1 MTTHRL
7 RPFAFLL
14 ALPLLAVGCGKQ
26 QPPPSQGMA
35 QPASPAPSQSMPP
48 SGMTTPQPM
57 GHLAYQI
64 PSAWKEEPPENNM
77 RLTQAKIPGPGGE
90 AEFAVFYFGPGQGGG
105 VDANIERWL
114 GQVQMA
120 PGYKPA
126 RDTVKE
132 GDLTV
137 HTVEAKG
144 TLTPSPMSMQG
155 GGEAP
160 REDSMLLGAV
170 VEGPGGPWFFKLTGP
185 EKTVEPQKDAFLG
198 MLKGLKLAS
207 GSAA

>member
-14 ALPLLAVGCGKQ
+14 ALPLLAAGCGNQ
-26 QPPPSQGMA
+26 QPPSQGMA
-35 QPASPAPSQSMPP
+35 QPASPAPAQTMPP
-48 SGMTTPQPM
+48 SGMTTPQPA
-57 GHLAYQI
+57 GHLTYQI
-64 PSAWKEEPPENNM
+64 PGAWKQEPPENNM
-77 RLTQAKIPGPGGE
+77 RLAQAKIPGPGGE

-105 VDANIERWL
+105 VDANIQRWL
-114 GQVQMA
+114 GQVQMP
-120 PGYKPA
+120 PGYQPVRA
-126 RDTVKE
+126 TLQE

-144 TLTPSPMSMQG
+144 ALTPSPMSMQAG
-155 GGEAP
+155 SETP
-160 REDSMLLGAV
+160 REGSMLLGAV

-185 EKTVEPQKDAFLG
+185 EKTVEPQKDAFLE
-198 MLKGLKLAS
+198 MVKGLKLAS

>member
-14 ALPLLAVGCGKQ
+14 VLPLLAACGKQ
-26 QPPPSQGMA
+26 PPPANQEMA
-35 QPASPAPSQSMPP
+35 QPATPSPSQGAPGG
-48 SGMTTPQPM
+48 GMTTPQPM
-57 GHLAYQI
+57 GHLVFQI
-64 PSAWKEEPPENNM
+64 PAAWKQEPPENSM
-77 RLTQAKIPGPGGE
+77 RLSQASIPGPGGE

-105 VDANIERWL
+105 VEANVQRWL
-114 GQVQMA
+114 GQVQVA
-120 PGYKPA
+120 PGAQPV
-126 RDTVKE
+126 RDTFQV

-155 GGEAP
+155 GSQEPQAG
-160 REDSMLLGAV
+160 SMLLGAV

-185 EKTVEPQKDAFLG
+185 EQTVQPQKDAFLQ
-198 MLKGLKLAS
+198 MVKDLKLES
-207 GSAA
+207 GAAA